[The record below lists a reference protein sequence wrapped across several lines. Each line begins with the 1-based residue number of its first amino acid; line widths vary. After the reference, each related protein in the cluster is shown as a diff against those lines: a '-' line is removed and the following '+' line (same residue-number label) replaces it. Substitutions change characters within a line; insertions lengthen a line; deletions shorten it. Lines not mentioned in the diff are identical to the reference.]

1 MKLLTN
7 KQQKSFENAKNNYIC
22 EEKTVKEKR
31 LKNKEKNKQKRLRNK
46 KKNKATKN
54 RVEKQIRSKI
64 EIRNK
69 SQSIFCFQKIL

>member
-46 KKNKATKN
+46 NKNK
-54 RVEKQIRSKI
+54 
-64 EIRNK
+64 
-69 SQSIFCFQKIL
+69 

>member
-7 KQQKSFENAKNNYIC
+7 KEQKSFENAKKKIYIC

-46 KKNKATKN
+46 KKNK
-54 RVEKQIRSKI
+54 
-64 EIRNK
+64 
-69 SQSIFCFQKIL
+69 

>member
-7 KQQKSFENAKNNYIC
+7 KQQKSFENAKNNIC

-46 KKNKATKN
+46 KKNK
-54 RVEKQIRSKI
+54 
-64 EIRNK
+64 
-69 SQSIFCFQKIL
+69 